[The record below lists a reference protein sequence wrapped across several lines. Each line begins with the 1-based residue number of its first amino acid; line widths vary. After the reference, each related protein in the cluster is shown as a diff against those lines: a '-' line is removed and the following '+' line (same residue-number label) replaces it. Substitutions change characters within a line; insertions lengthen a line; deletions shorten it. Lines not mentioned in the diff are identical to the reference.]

1 MACPS
6 VLRIKLRPLSCPRF
20 RVGLSFRRGFLSLPG
35 SEVITLTESRVLPY
49 KSTSLY
55 ALISD
60 VDRYASFL
68 PYCQQSR
75 VTKWSGPDK
84 RGKKWP
90 EEADL
95 KIGWGGYEETFTS
108 KLYCIPDTIVEAL
121 GGDAVTSLPEAQ
133 LTHHS
138 SSSYSPATSNAIFKR
153 MSTRWTVT
161 PLHHDSL
168 EAKSLATSTSQP
180 VHDQTEVHLRI
191 EFQFSNPIYGA
202 LSKAVA
208 PKLAEVMIEA
218 FEKKAKLSLGKSDA
232 TKERGP
238 PQTNPLDKVF
248 GR

>member
-1 MACPS
+1 MACAS
-6 VLRIKLRPLSCPRF
+6 VLRIKLRPLSSPRL
-20 RVGLSFRRGFLSLPG
+20 RVIHQDLTFRRSFLSLPG
-35 SEVITLTESRVLPY
+35 SEIVTLTESRVLPY

-60 VDRYASFL
+60 VDRYATFL

-75 VTKWSGPDK
+75 VTKWSAPDK
-84 RGKKWP
+84 KGRKWP

-121 GGDAVTSLPEAQ
+121 GGDAVTTLPEAQ
-133 LTHHS
+133 LKHHGS
-138 SSSYSPATSNAIFKR
+138 SLDSPATSNAIFKR

-161 PLHHDSL
+161 PLHHDSNQS
-168 EAKSLATSTSQP
+168 A
-180 VHDQTEVHLRI
+180 HDQTEVHLRI

-218 FEKKAKLSLGKSDA
+218 FEKKAKLSLDTSDT

-238 PQTNPLDKVF
+238 PQPNPLDKVF